1 MVLNRLLLL
10 TYGVMFFGVV
20 SSYDSYKDN
29 TLLVVGAAALITVGG
44 LVAWI
49 ISIRGKK

>member
-1 MVLNRLLLL
+1 VVLNRLLLL

-20 SSYDSYKDN
+20 SSYDSYKEN
-29 TLLVVGAAALITVGG
+29 TLFVVGAAALITVGG

-49 ISIRGKK
+49 ISIRGKS